1 MAKDPAFLF
10 YPNDWLGGTLG
21 MTFEQKGA
29 YIELLM
35 LQFNRGH
42 MTEHMI
48 GQTVGQLF
56 GQILDKFVKDDA
68 GLWYNPRL
76 DEEKEKRINYV
87 NSRKNN
93 KLGVN
98 QYKKK
103 QEKEVGHMTYH
114 MEDENEDNVLGSL
127 KVKEI
132 ANKVWEDEAWKQ
144 TTCMGLSVTIDE
156 FKKWLALF
164 NSSIANDNV
173 KDFGVPSYK
182 KCVGGGFQNRK
193 RKELP

>member
-103 QEKEVGHMTYH
+103 QEK
-114 MEDENEDNVLGSL
+114 
-127 KVKEI
+127 
-132 ANKVWEDEAWKQ
+132 
-144 TTCMGLSVTIDE
+144 
-156 FKKWLALF
+156 
-164 NSSIANDNV
+164 
-173 KDFGVPSYK
+173 
-182 KCVGGGFQNRK
+182 
-193 RKELP
+193 